1 MQRLTL
7 PLKPLLKNLYMHS
20 QPALLLA
27 VFSIMLF
34 FQCILFGNS
43 VHAQSVHTD
52 VFLDRTTATTFTQL
66 EQLRKGDQAQIGLF
80 FSGNT
85 IRFNSALEPA
95 VNDAIRLWEHLLVG
109 MDLPYRVME
118 DSSLTRGI
126 DDEIKLLIMPNA
138 EVLSE
143 IQRAVIRNFMQRGGG
158 LIASGRIGFL
168 DDRGVLQNDRFFKEI
183 FSAEPSIE
191 LPDSLNGLL
200 QTIEGG
206 HPPTNGIPPG
216 FQLNVSRPALGT
228 AVLPLDSQP
237 MGHLYAYEQL
247 DIRLIEQA
255 LNVSTFLLRGEYG
268 SGRFVWMGFNP
279 QDVSHDEQQQAVY
292 QGLVLNSMAH
302 VTRVPTL
309 AVRRWPHGFTS
320 ASSFA
325 VLPSLG
331 YQPYA
336 YRLGMD
342 LVLGAMDR
350 AKVKGTYF
358 IVTSRV
364 DDHPDIIDRVV
375 AQGEL
380 ALTSD
385 TDAMLAKQPMDLQHS
400 RVLLAKDKLG
410 RLTQHVQGFYP
421 PGGFYDPNT
430 LRVMVDLEL
439 DYMLSDART
448 LSVPAFLRWEDEL
461 DYRDV
466 LLSSANDAA
475 IDSLDIG
482 NGLAEM
488 DGDLVVDQEK
498 KQKEVITFYPSL
510 FSYALDD
517 RSGVNGPT
525 SVRESWSAAMEA
537 NFLARHKAEGLFLFA
552 FEPETMGLTQ
562 QRSQILE
569 EFGRFVR
576 TQNTWIATLGDMSD
590 WWSARNNVAAK
601 IESVNPDGYTL
612 MIQNDSGEEIRGL
625 SLDFALDVGTHRL
638 LDLEASRLDVWSK
651 RDLEKMLLV
660 IELLP
665 PGSHRIHLKDPSITT
680 ADASDDSVA
689 GN

>member
-1 MQRLTL
+1 MQRLSL
-7 PLKPLLKNLYMHS
+7 PVKSVLRKLYVIR
-20 QPALLLA
+20 PAMFAA
-27 VFSIMLF
+27 VFSFMLF
-34 FQCILFGNS
+34 CQFLIVGNS
-43 VHAQSVHTD
+43 AYAQSVHAD
-52 VFLDRTTATTFTQL
+52 VYLDRTTATTFTKL
-66 EQLRKGDQAQIGLF
+66 AQLRTGDQAQIGLF
-80 FSGNT
+80 FSDNT

-95 VNDAIRLWEHLLVG
+95 INNAIRSWEHFLVG

-118 DSSLTRGI
+118 DTSLTRGI

-143 IQRAVIRNFMQRGGG
+143 RQREIIREYMKRGGG

-200 QTIEGG
+200 QTIKGG
-206 HPPTNGIPPG
+206 HPPTNGIAPG
-216 FQLNVSRPALGT
+216 FQLNISRPAQGT
-228 AVLPLDSQP
+228 AVIPLGSQP
-237 MGHLYAYEQL
+237 MGHLVAYERL

-255 LNVSTFLLRGEYG
+255 LNASTLLLRGEYG
-268 SGRFVWMGFNP
+268 GGRFVWMGFNP
-279 QDVSHDEQQQAVY
+279 QDVSLDERQQAVY
-292 QGLVLNSMAH
+292 QGLVLNAMAH
-302 VTRVPTL
+302 VTRVPSL
-309 AVRRWPHGFTS
+309 SLRRWPHGFTS

-364 DDHPDIIDRVV
+364 DDHPDIIDRIV

-380 ALTSD
+380 ALTSN
-385 TDAMLAKQPMDLQHS
+385 TDAMLAKQPMDLQYS
-400 RVLLAKDKLG
+400 RVRLAKEKLG
-410 RLTQHVQGFYP
+410 RLTQHVHGFYP

-430 LRVMVDLEL
+430 LRVMLDLEL
-439 DYMLSDART
+439 DYILSDART
-448 LSVPAFLRWEDEL
+448 LNVPAFLRWEDEL

-466 LLSSANDAA
+466 LLSSAIDSSAA
-475 IDSLDIG
+475 I
-482 NGLAEM
+482 NELAMAGE
-488 DGDLVVDQEK
+488 DTVFDQAEK
-498 KQKEVITFYPSL
+498 EKEVITFYPSL

-517 RSGVNGPT
+517 RSGMNGPT
-525 SVRESWSAAMEA
+525 SVRESWSTAMEA
-537 NFLARHKAEGLFLFA
+537 NFLARHNAEGLFLFA

-562 QRSQILE
+562 QRAQVLE
-569 EFGRFVR
+569 EFGRYVR
-576 TQNTWIATLGDMSD
+576 AQNTWIATLGDMSE
-590 WWSARNNVAAK
+590 WWSARNNVAVE

-612 MIQNDSGEEIRGL
+612 LIQNDSGDAVRGL
-625 SLDFALDVGTHRL
+625 SLDFALDVSAHRL
-638 LDLEASRLDVWSK
+638 LDLEAGILDVWSK

-680 ADASDDSVA
+680 ADASDA
-689 GN
+689 GVN

>member
-1 MQRLTL
+1 MKKLHTCTSPAIFAAAITFVLLCPFL
-7 PLKPLLKNLYMHS
+7 P
-20 QPALLLA
+20 
-27 VFSIMLF
+27 V
-34 FQCILFGNS
+34 GNS
-43 VHAQSVHTD
+43 VYAQSVHTD
-52 VFLDRTTATTFTQL
+52 VYLDRTTATTFTKL
-66 EQLRKGDQAQIGLF
+66 DQLRTGDKAQIGLF
-80 FSGNT
+80 FSENT

-95 VNDAIRLWEHLLVG
+95 VNNAIRLWEHFLVG
-109 MDLPYRVME
+109 MDLPYHVMG
-118 DSSLTRGI
+118 DTSLTSGI
-126 DDEIKLLIMPNA
+126 GEQIKLLIMPNA

-143 IQRAVIRNFMQRGGG
+143 RQREVVRAYMQRGGG
-158 LIASGRIGFL
+158 LIASGRVGFL

-183 FSAEPSIE
+183 FGAEPSIE

-206 HPPTNGIPPG
+206 HPPTNGIAPG

-237 MGHLYAYEQL
+237 MGHLVAYERM

-255 LNVSTFLLRGEYG
+255 LNVSTLLLRGEYG
-268 SGRFVWMGFNP
+268 GGRFVWMGFNP
-279 QDVSHDEQQQAVY
+279 QDVSLDEQQQAVY

-302 VTRVPTL
+302 VTRVPAL
-309 AVRRWPHGFTS
+309 SVRRWPHGFTS

-342 LVLGAMDR
+342 LVLNAMDR
-350 AKVKGTYF
+350 AKVKATYF

-364 DDHPDIIDRVV
+364 DDHPDIIDRIVT
-375 AQGEL
+375 QGEL

-385 TDAMLAKQPMDLQHS
+385 TDAMLAKQPMDLQYN
-400 RVLLAKDKLG
+400 RVRLAKEKLG
-410 RLTQHVQGFYP
+410 RLTKHVHGFYP

-448 LSVPAFLRWEDEL
+448 LNVPTFLRWEDEL

-466 LLSSANDAA
+466 LLSSE
-475 IDSLDIG
+475 IDSS
-482 NGLAEM
+482 NVSTELAMAGE
-488 DGDLVVDQEK
+488 DAGVDRSM
-498 KQKEVITFYPSL
+498 KQKEVITLYPSL

-517 RSGVNGPT
+517 RSGVSGPT
-525 SVRESWSAAMEA
+525 SVRERWSAAMEA
-537 NFLARHKAEGLFLFA
+537 NFLARHNAEGLFLFA

-562 QRSQILE
+562 QRSQVLE
-569 EFGRFVR
+569 EFGRYVR

-590 WWSARNNVAAK
+590 WWSARNSVAVE

-612 MIQNDSGEEIRGL
+612 MVQNNSGDVIRGL
-625 SLDFALDVGTHRL
+625 SLDFALDVGAHRL
-638 LDLEASRLDVWSK
+638 LDLEAGRLEVWSK

-665 PGSHRIHLKDPSITT
+665 PGSHQIHLKDPSITT
-680 ADASDDSVA
+680 ADASDNA
-689 GN
+689 TN